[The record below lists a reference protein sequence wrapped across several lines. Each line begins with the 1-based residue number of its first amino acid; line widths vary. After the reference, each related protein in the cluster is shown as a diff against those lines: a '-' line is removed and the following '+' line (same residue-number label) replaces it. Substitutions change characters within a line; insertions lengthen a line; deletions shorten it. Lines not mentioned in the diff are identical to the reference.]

1 MSRLRQAGFAL
12 VCLVQIAVPASLIVK
27 HEQTRTSGTVWK
39 FQTAPVDPGD
49 PFRGRYVQLAFAVD
63 REAVPLADVGEYAQY
78 NQRMYAELAAGPDG
92 FARLVRLHA
101 QRPAGVDYIDVFAQ
115 QMFVEETPREPGREQ
130 APQGPAANYVRV
142 PFDRYYLPEARAP
155 EVEREYWEAS
165 RKAQANTWAELRV
178 RDGHAVLVN
187 LVLDGK
193 PVL

>member
-1 MSRLRQAGFAL
+1 MSRWRQAAFAL
-12 VCLVQIAVPASLIVK
+12 VCLAQLAVPASLIVK
-27 HEQTRTSGTVWK
+27 HEQTRTAGTVWK

-63 REAVPLADVGEYAQY
+63 REPVPLADTEWIWGQDRRV
-78 NQRMYAELAAGPDG
+78 YAELAQGPDG
-92 FARLVRLHA
+92 YARLARIHA
-101 QRPAGVDYIDVFAQ
+101 QRPAGVEYVDVFAQ
-115 QMFVEETPREPGREQ
+115 YLAPHEKPEDAGRPPALFVRM
-130 APQGPAANYVRV
+130 

-165 RKAQANTWAELRV
+165 RKAQANTWAEVRV

>member
-1 MSRLRQAGFAL
+1 VSGLRQAGFAL
-12 VCLVQIAVPASLIVK
+12 VCLAQLAVPVSLIVK

-63 REAVPLADVGEYAQY
+63 RAAVPLANPGSYAQY
-78 NQRMYAELAAGPDG
+78 DQRMYAELEAGPDG
-92 FARLVRLHA
+92 FARLVRLHER
-101 QRPAGVDYIDVFAQ
+101 RPAGVDYIDVFAQ
-115 QMFVEETPREPGREQ
+115 QMFIDETPREPGGEPP
-130 APQGPAANYVRV
+130 PQGPAANYVRV

-165 RKAQANTWAELRV
+165 RKAQANTWAEVRV

>member
-1 MSRLRQAGFAL
+1 VSRWRQVAFAL
-12 VCLVQIAVPASLIVK
+12 VCLAQIAVPASLIVK

-63 REAVPLADVGEYAQY
+63 RAAVPLANPGDYAQY

-92 FARLVRLHA
+92 FARLVRLHER
-101 QRPAGVDYIDVFAQ
+101 RPAGVDYIDVFVQ
-115 QMFVEETPREPGREQ
+115 QMFVEAQREPGRENE
-130 APQGPAANYVRV
+130 PQGPPANYVRV

-165 RKAQANTWAELRV
+165 RKAQANTWAEVRV

>member
-1 MSRLRQAGFAL
+1 MTRLGQAGFAL
-12 VCLVQIAVPASLIVK
+12 VCLAQLAVPVSLIVK

-49 PFRGRYVQLAFAVD
+49 PFRGRYVQLAYAVD
-63 REAVPLADVGEYAQY
+63 RVPVPLANPGDFAQF
-78 NQRMYAELAAGPDG
+78 NQRMYAELEAGPDG
-92 FARLVRLHA
+92 FARLVRLHG
-101 QRPAGVDYIDVFAQ
+101 QRPAGVEYIDVFAQ
-115 QMFVEETPREPGREQ
+115 QMFFDETPREPGQGQ
-130 APQGPAANYVRV
+130 APQGPPANYVHV

-155 EVEREYWEAS
+155 EVEREYGEAS
-165 RKAQANTWAELRV
+165 RKAQANTWAEVRV